1 MTRRITLVFQD
12 SLQGAAQQA
21 RGLHAGRFREAGRG
35 RSRPACAR
43 SHARGAGAGG
53 PPGVGGLPHLPAVG
67 RDRGRGRRGP
77 EGVVHG
83 AAAASQVRPSVGGRG
98 GGGWIREAGHCGRQ
112 ERAELSEALL
122 PLREP
127 PTPTQDPS
135 PRRPRLDT
143 CPPSFPESGFQRR
156 VGGRRPRSD
165 SRKDG
170 LVQPLVPVPKV
181 KDRPSQSI
189 LNNQRKAHCTNL
201 NF

>member
-1 MTRRITLVFQD
+1 MLHSKRAGCMPGGSGRR
-12 SLQGAAQQA
+12 G
-21 RGLHAGRFREAGRG
+21 GGGGG

-127 PTPTQDPS
+127 PAPPHPHSGPFS
-135 PRRPRLDT
+135 PQAKAGHLPPFLPRVRL
-143 CPPSFPESGFQRR
+143 PKA
-156 VGGRRPRSD
+156 GRREET
-165 SRKDG
+165 
-170 LVQPLVPVPKV
+170 KV
-181 KDRPSQSI
+181 
-189 LNNQRKAHCTNL
+189 
-201 NF
+201 

>member
-1 MTRRITLVFQD
+1 MTRRITLIFQD

-127 PTPTQDPS
+127 PAPPHPHSGPFS
-135 PRRPRLDT
+135 PQAKAGHLPPFLPRVRL
-143 CPPSFPESGFQRR
+143 PKA
-156 VGGRRPRSD
+156 GRREET
-165 SRKDG
+165 
-170 LVQPLVPVPKV
+170 KV
-181 KDRPSQSI
+181 
-189 LNNQRKAHCTNL
+189 
-201 NF
+201 